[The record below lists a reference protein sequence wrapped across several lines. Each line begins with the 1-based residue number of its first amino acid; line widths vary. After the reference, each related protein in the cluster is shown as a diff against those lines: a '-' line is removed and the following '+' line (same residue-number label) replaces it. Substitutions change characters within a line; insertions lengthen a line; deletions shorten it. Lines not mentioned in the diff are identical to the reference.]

1 MGNYVIGV
9 GNYVIAI
16 RSTLGNSVIVHNLTV
31 AGIATNAGLDVT
43 LIGDP
48 WQALYGWRGAAPEKV
63 AILLD
68 AAPFVQ
74 YDQPESF
81 RFEGDQ
87 MPTLTDR
94 LRAGQP
100 VAIPAISSTD
110 VDVALARRWRELWH
124 VGDNVLPLAFR
135 NVGNGIDAML
145 NLLLDQATRACL
157 GRRAFGWQSAQVQLG
172 LDDNMLDQRQA
183 DVVAPILEELVA
195 GHSGA
200 EVLDLLRDAALSLG
214 ARRRPN
220 RLPRDGEP
228 IRQSEIEVL
237 RRRLGRRDLIAGLT
251 VHQAKGCEW
260 ERVGVALR
268 QSDRDLLSQGLRELE
283 PEHCVVYVA
292 LTRARRTCGWLGGVE
307 QLAVGID
314 DITDASGV

>member
-1 MGNYVIGV
+1 M
-9 GNYVIAI
+9 A
-16 RSTLGNSVIVHNLTV
+16 R
-31 AGIATNAGLDVT
+31 
-43 LIGDP
+43 
-48 WQALYGWRGAAPEKV
+48 RRPEKV

-157 GRRAFGWQSAQVQLG
+157 GRRAVGWQSAQVQLG

-183 DVVAPILEELVA
+183 DVVAPSSKSVA

-214 ARRRPN
+214 AAGVQTGYHETVSQSGSRKSRCYGDDSAVVTS
-220 RLPRDGEP
+220 LP
-228 IRQSEIEVL
+228 V
-237 RRRLGRRDLIAGLT
+237 
-251 VHQAKGCEW
+251 
-260 ERVGVALR
+260 
-268 QSDRDLLSQGLRELE
+268 
-283 PEHCVVYVA
+283 
-292 LTRARRTCGWLGGVE
+292 
-307 QLAVGID
+307 
-314 DITDASGV
+314 